1 MAGRRCAGRV
11 LESVAEGASE
21 LMVASHNQESVAL
34 ATRRMHDLGLHP
46 STSGEPSAA
55 QLTQVQASA
64 IVLIRPDALASGAF
78 GPFLLSQPCG
88 ESLPTSLLCRA
99 AMTSACQ

>member
-11 LESVAEGASE
+11 LESVAEGAAE

-46 STSGEPSAA
+46 STSGEPPAA
-55 QLTQVQASA
+55 LLIKSQAS
-64 IVLIRPDALASGAF
+64 ICHLIPRK
-78 GPFLLSQPCG
+78 
-88 ESLPTSLLCRA
+88 R
-99 AMTSACQ
+99 